1 MKNKTSKIAL
11 FAVAVF
17 SSFLLLSC
25 DYVFKTPSV
34 TEIQE
39 VVFSPDGGEVE
50 KGTAVTLSCPTDGVS
65 IWYSTKPSFYP
76 FNFSTGTQST
86 QVPFTYTVEE
96 DVTLYAIAVDA
107 NGNTSKRTQAAFT
120 VKTKT
125 PSDQRTDDPDNP
137 NPNPNPTPGD
147 AANTNANDASLGDYA
162 TLLSSAKINTANKY
176 VFHTVTYNGQTVMNY
191 NFEWNSNLKHA
202 VWSGFYFDKDLIK
215 NGSGLRRS
223 DKMPEAQLYPIG
235 EYGFQPDPDI
245 PVSAGGTDDSYHKS
259 DGYDR
264 GHIIA
269 SADRFYDQKANNQ
282 TFYFTNMSPQIGD
295 FNQGFWAKVED
306 KVRGLSQNAL
316 NSGYSKVHITKGG
329 DTKTLLKNFQG
340 NSKANDSQYPT
351 ADADGFSSKGLAVP
365 SAYYTVMLAEKDER
379 DTSNPE
385 NYIAL
390 GFYIPHKEGMTNS
403 PNVSQMQ
410 EYIYSIDYI
419 EDKTGVDFFCN
430 LPDSVEDAVEA
441 RTKETCIANWNW

>member
-1 MKNKTSKIAL
+1 MKNKTQKIAL
-11 FAVAVF
+11 FAAAVF

-50 KGTAVTLSCPTDGVS
+50 KGTAVTLSCPTGGVS

-120 VKTKT
+120 VKAET

-215 NGSGLRRS
+215 GGSGVERKNPFKS
-223 DKMPEAQLYPIG
+223 DPTI
-235 EYGFQPDPDI
+235 PD
-245 PVSAGGTDDSYHKS
+245 VKDSHHTS

-269 SADRFYDQKANNQ
+269 SADRFYDQTANNQ
-282 TFYFTNMSPQIGD
+282 TFYYTNMSPQIPD
-295 FNQGFWAKVED
+295 FNQGFWQKVED
-306 KVRGLSQNAL
+306 EIRTLSQNAL

-329 DTKTLLKNFQG
+329 DTKTLLKNWKG
-340 NSKANDSQYPT
+340 NKAQNNIYPT

-365 SAYYTVMLAEKDER
+365 SAYYTVMLAEKDEQ
-379 DTSNPE
+379 DNANPE
-385 NYIAL
+385 NYITL
-390 GFYIPHKEGMTNS
+390 GFYIPHMEGL
-403 PNVSQMQ
+403 PNGNNATHSEMQ
-410 EYIYSIDYI
+410 KYVYSIDYI

-430 LPDSVEDAVEA
+430 LLDSVEDAVEA
-441 RTKETCIANWNW
+441 RTKETCIAKWNW